1 VWSDVLKIE
10 EIDATKNFFDL
21 GGDSLKAIEMISRL
35 QALLHVEVPLIAFFE
50 DPTIAHLAAVAD
62 ELLPHNGSSDPA
74 VSKTQAAV
82 ATVWS
87 DVLQLGEGEIDAT
100 NNFFDLGGD
109 SLKAIEVI
117 SRLQAVLHV
126 ELPLIAFFEDPTIAH
141 LAAVADEMLRESGI
155 AGPSAASATAASGKL
170 ETAPLSFAQLM
181 YWLLQQIDPLGH
193 LYHQTRVVRIRGAF
207 RADILQRAVDE
218 ICGRHEVLRTRI
230 EPGADEPIQVI
241 DPNGRVAVLIEDLSA
256 VAADA
261 REDAA
266 MAAALSESQLPFDL
280 ASDLPMRVRLL
291 RLGHDDHL
299 LSVVMHHVVADGQ
312 TGSIF
317 FDELSALYGAM
328 LAGKPSGLPELA
340 FQYPEYAAGQRE
352 QMQGARRD
360 KETEYW
366 GSQLAGA
373 PPHLDLPTDKPRP
386 ERAGNDGDLCGVMV
400 PPATLQRLK
409 ALSQATGSTLFA
421 VLMSALRIVLYRWAS
436 GQAGST
442 AQQDMVIGT
451 VASNRTRAG
460 SDKVI
465 GCFLNFLPLRNSVS
479 ADEPAAGVL
488 NREKQI
494 VRDAFAHGDL
504 PFVKIAA
511 AAGSSRISD
520 ANPLYNVVLLLQN
533 YAETNFTGES
543 FTGRFVDLKSDTALL
558 DLRFLAEERA
568 GGLQLDCEFKT
579 ELFDRASVQSLL
591 EGFAGVLET
600 LADDPARLVSDFVL
614 PQAMMTQAEAT
625 RRREQKQT
633 VAITSTFTAEP
644 LEAPLAFWMKE
655 LGIRSEVSFA
665 PYSQVFQQLLD
676 PASQVLRNRD
686 GFNIVLL
693 RLTDWQRFEENAS
706 AAEAREK
713 IERSVRELA
722 GTLKAVAPGLSA
734 PMLVC
739 LCPAERKFA
748 ADQEWAEFLIGME
761 QMLASELSAISGVH
775 VITPAQI
782 ADFYPVED
790 YEDPYADKLGHIPY
804 TPAFFT
810 ALGSMLARRIFS
822 LRSGPRKVIV
832 LDCDNTL
839 WKGVCGEEGPS
850 GVVVDTPRRALQEFT
865 LRQIESGMLICLC
878 SKNAEEDVDAVFA
891 QNAGM
896 VLRDKDIAARRVN
909 WNPKSQNLRELAAEL
924 QLGLDSFVFVDD
936 NPIECAEVEAQCPE
950 VLTLLLPQNDEQIPG
965 FLKNVWALD
974 HWKITSEDAR
984 RTEMYRQNAERE
996 QIRKQAST
1004 LDDFLA
1010 GLELKLDIHPMRE
1023 VDLAR
1028 VSQLTDRTNQFNFT
1042 TIRRNEAELQQFLE
1056 SGGQCLVV
1064 NLSDRFGDYGLV
1076 GVILYSLKES
1086 VLEIDTLLL
1095 SCRALGRKVEH
1106 NMLSRLGEIAAEKDL
1121 PRVVTKFVATRKNQP
1136 ALDFLNSVGAQF
1148 QQEADGHSEYQFPAE
1163 YATEVRRQQLTVAA
1177 PESSE
1182 EAGTA
1187 KTAREGT
1194 SGLQIAG
1201 QNRLLAR
1208 IATQLGDV
1216 GSISRAVEVERL
1228 SRRQQRGVFVAPR
1241 NAVEEMVAGAWAQLL
1256 NLDQIGIH
1264 DNFFALGGHSLLATQ
1279 AVARVRQTL
1288 GVELP
1293 LRAMF
1298 EAATVAEFAQRVED
1312 ARRTG
1317 GGLQAPPITKS
1328 PRSDSM
1334 PISFAQQRLWFLDQ
1348 LEPGDPLYNIP
1359 QMFRMRGKLDV
1370 NALHRALNKVVE
1382 RHESLRTTF
1391 GSRNSEPMQVIA
1403 PRLEM
1408 PLPVTDLRRLPE
1420 PSREAEVEKLA
1431 TAEARKAFDLAVG
1444 PLVRAQLLRLS
1455 DEDHILLFTM
1465 HHIVSDRWSM
1475 GVVSEELAAHYAA
1488 FVSGKPSTV
1497 PDLRIQY
1504 PDFAAWQRRWMQGEA
1519 LSSQL
1524 TYWKQQLAGAPRVL
1538 ELPTDRTRPPVLSAA
1553 GDTTSVILPRALL
1566 EKLTALSRTEGA
1578 TLFMT
1583 LLAAFQTLLTRYS
1596 GQEDVVVGS
1605 PIANRQFAELEPLIG
1620 FFVNTLALRGDLSG
1634 DPSFR
1639 SLLARTKKVCL
1650 NAYAHQDFP
1659 FEKLVEE
1666 LQPER
1671 SLSHSPVFQVLFA
1684 LQNAPMQSLE
1694 LPGVKM
1700 ERVPLYTGT
1709 SMFDMSWF
1717 AIEVP
1722 EGLLVRA
1729 EYSTDLFEKQ
1739 TIVRA
1744 LGHFR
1749 KLLESAV
1756 AQPESRISDLVLLT
1770 APERE
1775 QIVGEWNR
1783 TEVEY
1788 PRTRSLQQFI
1798 EEQVEKTPDA
1808 PALVFESQ
1816 ELSYRELNS
1825 RANQLAYR
1833 LRKLGVGRDVLVG
1846 ICAERSLEMVLG
1858 LLGIMKAGGAYVPL
1872 DPDYPS
1878 DRLAAVIEDA
1888 APPVLLTQE
1897 HLLGILPPH
1906 DAPVICLDRD
1916 WGMMRD
1922 EPVTNPD
1929 CVTSGKGKDLAY
1941 AIFTSGSTG
1950 KPKGVPNVHEGIVN
1964 RLLWMQH
1971 AYGLDGSDRI
1981 LQKTPYS
1988 FDVSVWEFFWP
1999 LMTGACLVMARPE
2012 GHKDP
2017 SYLCDLI
2024 QRQKITTLHFVP
2036 SMLRIFLEAE
2046 GVEACSSL
2054 RRVICSGEALPL
2066 EVQDRFFE
2074 RLQAE
2079 LHNLYGPT
2087 EAAVDVTYWACIPN
2101 YSRSIVPIGR
2111 PIWNT
2116 QIYILDPRL
2125 QPVPVGVP
2133 GELHIGGVGLARGY
2147 LNRPQLT
2154 AEKFIRD
2161 PFRAQAGARLYKTG
2175 DLCRFLP
2182 DGNIEYLG
2190 RIDHQVKIRG
2200 FRIELGEIESTLDR
2214 YAGVRQSV
2222 VMARE
2227 DIPGDK
2233 RLVAYIVPAAG
2244 EQPDADNLREHLKQS
2259 LPEFMVPSAF
2269 VFLEQFPLSS
2279 NGKIDRKV
2287 LPAPEY
2293 KSQGHSYVAPRGA
2306 TEEHVAA
2313 IWQKVLRIPQAGAN
2327 DNFFTLGGHSLLATQ
2342 VISRI
2347 RQEMRVELPLRT
2359 MFEIPTLAELARRVD
2374 ALRAASQSRVGA
2386 GTGILRA
2393 VSRNQELPLSF
2404 AQQRLWFLN
2413 ELEPNSPAF
2422 NIAHTL
2428 KISGAV
2434 DAAAMEKSF
2443 NRMATRHETLRTS
2456 FGSQADEPVQIIH
2469 AHDSVRVPFRKIDL
2483 SGIDKGTREAEAQ
2496 RLIVEDANRPFDL
2509 THAPL
2514 IRALLLRL
2522 SEDEHYLL
2530 ISIHHIISDRWSVSI
2545 LVSEL
2550 ARQYEAAAAA
2560 RDAAIPELPLQYAD
2574 YAVWQRKWLSG
2585 DVLEQQLGYWKEKLK
2600 NAPQVLELPT
2610 DRPRQAS
2617 ESFRGEVV
2625 QAVLPRELKDKL
2637 NQLSRE
2643 QGATL
2648 FMTLLAGFEALL
2660 SRYSGQ
2666 RDLVVGTAIANREQ
2680 PELEN
2685 VIGLFLN
2692 TLPLRADLMGD
2703 PSFSEILTRAK
2714 ETALGAYEHQDMP
2727 FEKLVEELRP
2737 ERSLRHSP
2745 LIQVYFVLQNAPVE
2759 SVPLQSL
2766 RWKHVPSGLKTV
2778 KGDMYLS
2785 MHESAE
2791 GIEGRLE
2798 YSTDLFDAATM
2809 ERFLGHFQVL
2819 LEAAVANP
2827 ALKLSQLPLL
2837 TEAERQLILVDWNAT
2852 ESAYPRDLI
2861 LPQLFEQQAART
2873 PEAVACILPGE
2884 TAALDQQ
2891 LTYRELNQRSNQL
2904 AHFLRKRGACPGQR
2918 IGIFVERSLDMM
2930 VGLLGIQKSGAA
2942 YVPLDPGYPPER
2954 IRLALEDAQA
2964 PLLITQQSLVAA
2976 LPETGAGVVCL
2987 DRDWPEITKQSAANP
3002 VPTATSDDLLYVIF
3016 TSGSTGRPKG
3026 VQVPHRAVLNLLA
3039 FMGGLLRAGTGDV
3052 FPALASMAFDMCIPE
3067 LYLALIS
3074 GGRVVVV
3081 PREVSAD
3088 GEALAGLLR
3097 RTGATVVHATPTTW
3111 NLLLEAGFSGKGL
3124 ERVIGAEPVPPELSR
3139 RLLEADPSLYNFYGP
3154 TETTVWSTY
3163 HHFVSPSEPVVI
3175 GKPLANTQVYVL
3187 DKNQQPVPVGVEGE
3201 IYIGGDGVTD
3211 GYLNRPELTAEK
3223 FVPNPFATE
3232 QSLETGETNGLL
3244 AHELFALQ
3252 SIRVS
3257 NRVAA
3262 VFGKQTVTYGDLNAR
3277 SNQLARYL
3285 RALGVVPDVLVGLC
3299 LDRSLDMLIALLAT
3313 HKAGGA
3319 YVPLDPTHPK
3329 ERIGFILGDARPA
3342 VLLTQKS
3349 LRESLPETSAQVVC
3363 VDADWQMIAVESP
3376 EPLTPYEFP
3385 THLAYVL
3392 YTSGSTG
3399 KPKGVQIEHGN
3410 LLNLLL
3416 SMRKLPGL
3424 RSTDRMLA
3432 TTTLSF
3438 DIAQL
3443 EIYLPLI
3450 TGAQV
3455 VLASR
3460 EEAAD
3465 GQRLLALMA
3474 QAKPT
3479 VMQATP
3485 ATWRMLVEA
3494 GWSGSPKLKVL
3505 CGGEALPAD
3514 LAQQLLPRCREL
3526 WNMYGPTETTIWS
3539 SLYRV
3544 RAGLNGAVPIGRPVA
3559 NTSMYVL
3566 DENFLPLPVGVTGEL
3581 YIGGDGLAR
3590 GYHNRAELTS
3600 EKFVHDPFGH
3610 KPGARLYRTG
3620 DLAKYLPDGNI
3631 QYLGRTDFQVKVRG
3645 FRIELGEIES
3655 ALVQHPAVR
3664 QAVVSAREDAPG
3676 DKRLVAYVVPKPGS
3690 HLNITEARTYLKQ
3703 SLPDYMLPSAL
3714 VELDALP
3721 LTPNG
3726 KVDRKALPKPES
3738 RSSEAQEYLAPR
3750 TPEEEVVAGIWSEVL
3765 KLQQVGIHDDFF
3777 ALGGHSLLATQ
3788 VTSRIRQA
3796 FKMELPL
3803 RALFEAPTVA
3813 GLAARIAT
3821 LAKKQAGIEA
3831 APPMRRASREKPIP
3845 LSFSQQRLWFL
3856 DQLEPGNPLYNVAYV
3871 TRMSGPVNAQALED
3885 GLNEIVRRHESLRT
3899 TFQSLNDQP
3908 VQVIA
3913 PKLQV
3918 TLRALDASHLPAL
3931 AERETETRRLATIAM
3946 QQPFDLAAGP
3956 LLRPVLIKIGDDD
3969 HALVLNTHHII
3980 SDRWSMGVL
3989 TQELA
3994 ALYEANLQGKSS
4006 PLPELEIQYADYA
4019 VWQREFLSA
4028 DVLDKQIAYWRQK
4041 LEGAPPVLE
4050 LPADR
4055 ARKGTEQFWGA
4066 QHRQPIPKEL
4076 ATAVRALSRAQRG
4089 TFYMALLAGFHLLMS
4104 RLAGQD
4110 DVVLGTDLAN
4120 RTQVETEKL
4129 IGFFVNLLP
4138 IRARVN
4144 LESSFADFFQQVR
4157 ETSLETMAHQD
4168 VPFDKLVEELRPER
4182 SLTHNPLVQVLFVMQ
4197 NTPQM
4202 VMEFGGLKLRPLGVG
4217 GASRFDL
4224 VMFINN
4230 PETDAS
4236 TIWSYNPNLFDASTI
4251 ARMANSYEM
4260 LLKTVC
4266 ADPEI
4271 KLGAVFA
4278 ALDQADKQQR
4288 GSEHK
4293 TFQEAGLAKLKKTRR
4308 KVIAEV

>member
-1 VWSDVLKIE
+1 VGDKVHQDESVRAQTVSGNGSLRTGVSATQAAVAQVWSDVLQVE

-21 GGDSLKAIEMISRL
+21 GGDSLKAIEVISRL
-35 QALLHVEVPLIAFFE
+35 QALLHVELPLIAFFE
-50 DPTIAHLAAVAD
+50 DPTIAHLTAVAN
-62 ELLPHNGSSDPA
+62 ELLPKNGAAAQA
-74 VSKTQAAV
+74 VSASQAAV
-82 ATVWS
+82 AKVWRE
-87 DVLQLGEGEIDAT
+87 VLQLGEGEIDVT

-126 ELPLIAFFEDPTIAH
+126 ELPLIAFFEDPTITH
-141 LAAVADEMLRESGI
+141 LASIADKMRAQSGI
-155 AGPSAASATAASGKL
+155 ADSGASSARAVPIRSG
-170 ETAPLSFAQLM
+170 TAPLSFAQLM
-181 YWLLQQIDPLGH
+181 YWLLHQIDPLGH

-218 ICGRHEVLRTRI
+218 ICRRHEVLRTRI

-241 DPNGRVAVLIEDLSA
+241 DPNGRVEVRIEDLST

-266 MAAALSESQLPFDL
+266 MAAALSGSQLPFDL
-280 ASDLPMRVRLL
+280 ASDLPMRVLLL

-299 LSVVMHHVVADGQ
+299 LVVVMHHVVADGQ

-317 FDELSALYGAM
+317 FDELSTIYSAM

-352 QMQGARRD
+352 QMQGARLD
-360 KETEYW
+360 KESEYW

-373 PPHLDLPTDKPRP
+373 PSHLDLPTDKPRP
-386 ERAGNDGDLCGVMV
+386 ERAGNDGEACGVLV
-400 PPATLQRLK
+400 PPATVQRLK
-409 ALSQATGSTLFA
+409 ALSQATGSTLFT
-421 VLMSALRIVLYRWAS
+421 VMMSALRIVLYRWSSPEKTPS
-436 GQAGST
+436 GKTGST
-442 AQQDMVIGT
+442 AHHDMVIGT

-479 ADEPAAGVL
+479 ADEPAADVL

-533 YAETNFTGES
+533 YAETKFTGES
-543 FTGRFVDLKSDTALL
+543 FTGEFVDLKSDTALL

-591 EGFAGVLET
+591 EGFAGVLEN
-600 LADDPARLVSDFVL
+600 LGDDPARLVSDFAI
-614 PQAMMTQAEAT
+614 PRGMIQQAEAA

-665 PYSQVFQQLLD
+665 PYNQVFQQLLD
-676 PASQVLRNRD
+676 PTSLVLRNRD
-686 GFNIVLL
+686 GFNIILL
-693 RLTDWQRFEENAS
+693 RLTDWQRFEETANAV
-706 AAEAREK
+706 EAREK
-713 IERSVRELA
+713 IERNVRELA
-722 GTLKAVAPGLSA
+722 GTLKAVAAGLSA

-739 LCPAERKFA
+739 LCPAERKFT
-748 ADQEWAEFLIGME
+748 ADSGWAEFLTRME
-761 QMLASELSAISGVH
+761 QTMASELGAISGVH
-775 VITPAQI
+775 GITPAQI
-782 ADFYPVED
+782 AESYPVED

-822 LRSGPRKVIV
+822 LRSAPRKVIV

-839 WKGVCGEEGPS
+839 WKGVCGEEGPT
-850 GVVVDTPRRALQEFT
+850 GVFVDAPRRTLQEFM

-891 QNAGM
+891 QNTGM

-950 VLTLLLPQNDEQIPG
+950 VLTLLLPQTDGEIPG
-965 FLKNVWALD
+965 FLENVWALD
-974 HWKITSEDAR
+974 HWKITAEDAR

-1010 GLELKLDIHPMRE
+1010 ELELRLDIHPMRE

-1028 VSQLTDRTNQFNFT
+1028 VSQLTERTNQFNFT

-1086 VLEIDTLLL
+1086 ALTIDTLLL

-1106 NMLSRLGEIAAEKDL
+1106 NMLSRLGEIATEKDL
-1121 PRVVTKFVATRKNQP
+1121 PRIVAKFVATRKNQP

-1148 QQEADGHSEYQFPAE
+1148 HREADGYSEYHFPAE
-1163 YATEVRRQQLTVAA
+1163 YATEVCRQQLTVAA

-1182 EAGTA
+1182 ETGSA
-1187 KTAREGT
+1187 KTTRAGILD
-1194 SGLQIAG
+1194 SQIAG

-1216 GSISRAVEVERL
+1216 GSISRAMELERV
-1228 SRRQQRGVFVAPR
+1228 SRHRERGVFVAPR

-1256 NLDQIGIH
+1256 NLNQIGIH

-1298 EAATVAEFAQRVED
+1298 EAATVAEFAQRVEE
-1312 ARRTG
+1312 ARRVG

-1359 QMFRMRGKLDV
+1359 QMFRMRGNLDV
-1370 NALHRALNKVVE
+1370 SALQRALNKVVE

-1391 GSRNSEPMQVIA
+1391 GSRDSEPMQVIA
-1403 PRLEM
+1403 RQMEM
-1408 PLPVTDLRRLPE
+1408 PLPVTDLRRLSE
-1420 PSREAEVEKLA
+1420 LSWESEVEKLA
-1431 TAEARKAFDLAVG
+1431 TAEARKAFSLAVG
-1444 PLVRAQLLRLS
+1444 PLVRAQLLRLG
-1455 DEDHILLFTM
+1455 DDDHILLFTM

-1497 PDLRIQY
+1497 PDLHIQY

-1524 TYWKQQLAGAPRVL
+1524 KYWKQQLAGAPRVL

-1583 LLAAFQTLLTRYS
+1583 LLTAFQTLLMRYS

-1639 SLLARTKKVCL
+1639 SLLARTKEVCL
-1650 NAYAHQDFP
+1650 NAYAHQDVP

-1684 LQNAPMQSLE
+1684 LQNAPMQALE

-1729 EYSTDLFEKQ
+1729 EYSTELFDKQ

-1788 PRTRSLQQFI
+1788 PRTRSMQQFI
-1798 EEQVEKTPDA
+1798 EEQVEKTPNA
-1808 PALVFESQ
+1808 PALVFESL

-1825 RANQLAYR
+1825 RANQLAHH
-1833 LRKLGVGRDVLVG
+1833 LRKLGIGRDVLVG
-1846 ICAERSLEMVLG
+1846 ICAERSLEMVIG

-1878 DRLAAVIEDA
+1878 DRLGAVIEDA

-1906 DAPVICLDRD
+1906 SARVICLDRD
-1916 WGMMRD
+1916 WGLMRD
-1922 EPVTNPD
+1922 EPVTNPE
-1929 CVTSGKGKDLAY
+1929 CITGGKGKDLAY

-1971 AYGLDGSDRI
+1971 AYGLDGSDRV

-2161 PFRAQAGARLYKTG
+2161 PFRARVGARLYKTG

-2227 DIPGDK
+2227 DVPGDK

-2244 EQPDADNLREHLKQS
+2244 EQPDADKLREHLKHS

-2293 KSQGHSYVAPRGA
+2293 KSQGDTYVAPRGA

-2313 IWQKVLRIPQAGAN
+2313 IWQKVLRIPQAGAH

-2347 RQEMRVELPLRT
+2347 RQEMRVKLPLRT

-2374 ALRAASQSRVGA
+2374 AMRAASQSRVGA
-2386 GTGILRA
+2386 GTGIIRA

-2434 DAAAMEKSF
+2434 DAVAMEKSF
-2443 NRMATRHETLRTS
+2443 NRMVARHETLRTS

-2469 AHDSVRVPFRKIDL
+2469 THDAVRVPFRKIDL

-2496 RLIVEDANRPFDL
+2496 RLIAEDANRPFDL

-2522 SEDEHYLL
+2522 SENEHYLL

-2550 ARQYEAAAAA
+2550 ARQYEAAAAG
-2560 RDAAIPELPLQYAD
+2560 RDAAIPDLPLQYAD

-2585 DVLEQQLGYWKEKLK
+2585 EALEKQLGYWKEKLK

-2617 ESFRGEVV
+2617 ESFRGEVAQV
-2625 QAVLPRELKDKL
+2625 VLPRELKDKL

-2643 QGATL
+2643 RGATL

-2660 SRYSGQ
+2660 SRCSGQ

-2692 TLPLRADLMGD
+2692 TLPLRADLTGD

-2737 ERSLRHSP
+2737 ERSLSHSP

-2759 SVPLQSL
+2759 TVPLQSL
-2766 RWKHVPSGLKTV
+2766 QWKHVPSGLKTV

-2785 MHESAE
+2785 IHESAE

-2798 YSTDLFDAATM
+2798 YSTDLFDADTI
-2809 ERFLGHFQVL
+2809 ERMLEHFRVL
-2819 LEAAVANP
+2819 LEAAVENP
-2827 ALKLSQLPLL
+2827 ERRLSQLPLL
-2837 TEAERQLILVDWNAT
+2837 TEAERERILVEWNAT
-2852 ESAYPRDLI
+2852 EAEYPRGLC
-2861 LPQLFEQQAART
+2861 LHEVFELRAAETPQ
-2873 PEAVACILPGE
+2873 AVACMQPGE
-2884 TAALDQQ
+2884 SEIHDRQI
-2891 LTYRELNQRSNQL
+2891 TYGELNQRANRL
-2904 AHFLRKRGACPGQR
+2904 AHALRKRGACPAQR
-2918 IGIFVERSLDMM
+2918 VGIFVERSIEMM
-2930 VGLLGIQKSGAA
+2930 VGLLAIQKSGAA
-2942 YVPLDPGYPPER
+2942 YVPLDPAYPAER
-2954 IRLALEDAQA
+2954 IRLTLEDAQV
-2964 PLLITQQSLVAA
+2964 PVLITQQSLRAQ
-2976 LPETGAGVVCL
+2976 LPEHNAHVVCI
-2987 DRDWPEITKQSAANP
+2987 DSDWAN
-3002 VPTATSDDLLYVIF
+3002 VVGESTDNLGKTATPEDIAYVIF

-3026 VQVPHRAVLNLLA
+3026 VQIPHRAVVNLLT
-3039 FMGGLLRAGTGDV
+3039 FMACELHMGADDV
-3052 FPALASMAFDMCIPE
+3052 FPALASFAFDMCIPE
-3067 LYLALIS
+3067 LYLALVS
-3074 GGRVVVV
+3074 GGAVVIGGKDL
-3081 PREVSAD
+3081 AAN
-3088 GEALAGLLR
+3088 GEELAALLR
-3097 RTGATVVHATPTTW
+3097 RTRATVVHATPTTW
-3111 NLLLEAGFSGKGL
+3111 RLLLEAGFNGKGL
-3124 ERVIGAEPVPPELSR
+3124 KRVIGAEPLPRELCK
-3139 RLLEADPSLYNFYGP
+3139 RLLNEDASLYNFYGP

-3163 HHFVSPSEPVVI
+3163 HHFVSPDEPVVV
-3175 GKPLANTQVYVL
+3175 GKPIANTQVYIL
-3187 DKNQQPVPVGVEGE
+3187 DENLQPLPAGVYGE
-3201 IYIGGDGVTD
+3201 IYIGGDGVAR
-3211 GYLNRPELTAEK
+3211 GYLNRAEMTAEK
-3223 FVPNPFATE
+3223 FVDDPF
-3232 QSLETGETNGLL
+3232 
-3244 AHELFALQ
+3244 
-3252 SIRVS
+3252 
-3257 NRVAA
+3257 
-3262 VFGKQTVTYGDLNAR
+3262 
-3277 SNQLARYL
+3277 
-3285 RALGVVPDVLVGLC
+3285 
-3299 LDRSLDMLIALLAT
+3299 
-3313 HKAGGA
+3313 
-3319 YVPLDPTHPK
+3319 
-3329 ERIGFILGDARPA
+3329 
-3342 VLLTQKS
+3342 
-3349 LRESLPETSAQVVC
+3349 
-3363 VDADWQMIAVESP
+3363 
-3376 EPLTPYEFP
+3376 
-3385 THLAYVL
+3385 
-3392 YTSGSTG
+3392 
-3399 KPKGVQIEHGN
+3399 
-3410 LLNLLL
+3410 
-3416 SMRKLPGL
+3416 
-3424 RSTDRMLA
+3424 
-3432 TTTLSF
+3432 
-3438 DIAQL
+3438 
-3443 EIYLPLI
+3443 
-3450 TGAQV
+3450 
-3455 VLASR
+3455 
-3460 EEAAD
+3460 
-3465 GQRLLALMA
+3465 
-3474 QAKPT
+3474 
-3479 VMQATP
+3479 
-3485 ATWRMLVEA
+3485 
-3494 GWSGSPKLKVL
+3494 
-3505 CGGEALPAD
+3505 
-3514 LAQQLLPRCREL
+3514 
-3526 WNMYGPTETTIWS
+3526 S
-3539 SLYRV
+3539 SL
-3544 RAGLNGAVPIGRPVA
+3544 ADQK
-3559 NTSMYVL
+3559 M
-3566 DENFLPLPVGVTGEL
+3566 
-3581 YIGGDGLAR
+3581 
-3590 GYHNRAELTS
+3590 
-3600 EKFVHDPFGH
+3600 
-3610 KPGARLYRTG
+3610 YRTG
-3620 DLAKYLPDGNI
+3620 DVARFLADGRI
-3631 QYLGRTDFQVKVRG
+3631 EFQGRADHQVKLRG
-3645 FRIELGEIES
+3645 YRIELGEIETVI
-3655 ALVQHPAVR
+3655 AQHPGVK
-3664 QAVVSAREDAPG
+3664 QSVVIAREDVAG
-3676 DKRLVAYVVPKPGS
+3676 DKRLVAYVVAKADQQ
-3690 HLNITEARTYLKQ
+3690 LNSAELRDWVHAR
-3703 SLPDYMLPSAL
+3703 LPEYMVPAAWMQ
-3714 VELDALP
+3714 LDKLP
-3721 LTPNG
+3721 LSPNG
-3726 KVDRKALPKPES
+3726 KVDRKNLPAP
-3738 RSSEAQEYLAPR
+3738 EYLRPELQGEYLSPR
-3750 TPEEEVVAGIWSEVL
+3750 TAEEEVIAGIWAEVL
-3765 KLQQVGIHDDFF
+3765 KFQQVGIHDDFF

-3788 VTSRIRQA
+3788 VISRVRQA

-3813 GLAARIAT
+3813 GLAERIAT
-3821 LAKKQAGIEA
+3821 MAKKQAGIEA

-3871 TRMSGPVNAQALED
+3871 TRMSGPVNAPAIED
-3885 GLNEIVRRHESLRT
+3885 SLNEIVRRHESLRT
-3899 TFQSLNDQP
+3899 TFHSLNDQP

-3918 TLRALDASHLPAL
+3918 KLHAHDASHLPTL
-3931 AERETETRRLATIAM
+3931 AERETEARRLATVAM

-3956 LLRPVLIKIGDDD
+3956 LLRPVLIKIGDHD
-3969 HALVLNTHHII
+3969 HALVLSTHHII

-3994 ALYEANLQGKSS
+3994 ALYEANLQGKPL

-4050 LPADR
+4050 LPTDR

-4066 QHRQPIPKEL
+4066 QHRQPIPEEL
-4076 ATAVRALSRAQRG
+4076 VSAVRSLSRTQRG

-4144 LESSFADFFQQVR
+4144 LESSFAEFFQQVR
-4157 ETSLETMAHQD
+4157 ETSLETMTYQD

-4202 VMEFGGLKLRPLGVG
+4202 VMEFGGVKLRPLGVG

-4224 VMFINN
+4224 VMFIND

-4236 TIWSYNPNLFDASTI
+4236 TIWSYNPNLFDPSTI

-4266 ADPEI
+4266 ADPEME
-4271 KLGAVFA
+4271 LGAVFA
-4278 ALDQADKQQR
+4278 ALDEADKQQR
-4288 GSEHK
+4288 GSEQK
-4293 TFQEAGLAKLKKTRR
+4293 TFQEAGLAKLKKARR